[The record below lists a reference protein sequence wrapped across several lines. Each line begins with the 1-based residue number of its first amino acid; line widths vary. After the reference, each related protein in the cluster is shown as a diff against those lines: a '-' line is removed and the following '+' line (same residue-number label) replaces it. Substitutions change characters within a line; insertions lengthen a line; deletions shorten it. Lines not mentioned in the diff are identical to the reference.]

1 MLKRCSRCKEE
12 KIISE
17 FYKDRTRKDGIAD
30 RCKDCQKVLNN
41 ANGPKYYAANKELIK
56 EKNRVYRAENVEKIK
71 ESRARRY
78 DKKKN
83 YEQCK
88 NYRLNNPEKIKV
100 IVSRWYKNNAAKA
113 NVKTAKRRAMKNNAT
128 PSWLTSIHKAQIQEF
143 YDLAIARSMQ
153 TGIDYQVD
161 HIHPLNGKTF
171 SGLHV
176 PWNMQILTAAANA
189 AKSNKLIEGE

>member
-176 PWNMQILTAAANA
+176 PWNMQILTAAENA